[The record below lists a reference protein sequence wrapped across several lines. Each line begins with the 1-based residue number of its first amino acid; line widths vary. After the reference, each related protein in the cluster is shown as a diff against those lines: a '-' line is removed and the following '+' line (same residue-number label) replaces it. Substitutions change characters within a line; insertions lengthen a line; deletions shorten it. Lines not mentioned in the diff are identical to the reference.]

1 MTMARSFLDSNIIVY
16 ANDSRDP
23 EKQDRA
29 LACLERHIREGTGVI
44 STQVL
49 QEYASVAV
57 QKLKQAV
64 PIILQQ
70 LYLLESLHVVTVV
83 PALVRRA
90 VEFRELYSLS
100 FWDSLILATAE
111 SAGCGEILT
120 EDLNPGQIY
129 CGIRCVNPLLP

>member
-1 MTMARSFLDSNIIVY
+1 M
-16 ANDSRDP
+16 
-23 EKQDRA
+23 
-29 LACLERHIREGTGVI
+29 ERHIREGTGVI

-70 LYLLESLHVVTVV
+70 LYLLESLLVVTVV
-83 PALVRRA
+83 PPLVRRA
-90 VEFRELYSLS
+90 LEIRELYSLS
-100 FWDSLILATAE
+100 FWDSQILAAAE
-111 SAGCGEILT
+111 STGCGEILT

-129 CGIRCVNPLLP
+129 CGIRCVNPLLH